1 MSRKRE
7 PYPGFDWSW
16 VPTPETPALLFD
28 IETDGLLDETSTIHC
43 ICAKDFL
50 TGESF
55 SFGPG
60 GIEDGLKLLSA
71 APLLVAHNGLC
82 FDIPAIQKLHPSL
95 LLPRLFDT
103 LTASRLIWTNLK
115 DLDFTQLR
123 KKSCRFPPKLAG
135 SHSLDAWGQ
144 RLGVMKGDYG
154 KTTENAWNQWS
165 EDMQRYCEQDVEVLE
180 ALYRHILDQRYSPE
194 ALALEH
200 EFQAVIFHQERTGV
214 WFDERAAQSLYA
226 ELAAKR
232 NDAVTTLQEVFPKKR
247 IEEIFIP
254 KANNRTRGYVKGVPF
269 TKVRYEPFNPASRQ
283 QIADRLMEKH
293 GWKPSEFTD
302 TGQPKV
308 DEDVLASLPFPE
320 CKPLVDYLEL
330 LKIIGM
336 LAEGKNGW
344 LKVVGPD
351 GRIHGRVI
359 TNGAVTGRCTHN
371 SPNLAQIPA
380 RGQYG
385 KQCRALFAAPPPL
398 VQVGADA
405 SGLELRMLAHYLA
418 AYDGGAY
425 AKVLLEGDIHTANQH
440 AAGLETRDNAK
451 TFIYAF
457 LYGAGDEKLGSIVAP
472 LASSAVQTKRGRALK
487 DRFFR
492 SSTAAALLPVIARHK
507 TAHRRRAG
515 RPHRTGQTPL
525 PHRHRRAAPA
535 YPLLALGPEHA
546 PAIRRG
552 RAHETRHGHLPHGSA
567 TAGAPVGRGLRA
579 GAPRPRRG
587 AVQHHPGKSRRPR
600 QTLCGIHRACGASF
614 RDAVPDDRRVQG
626 RGELG

>member
-1 MSRKRE
+1 MPAPRKRE

-95 LLPRLFDT
+95 LLPWLFDT

-180 ALYRHILDQRYSPE
+180 ALYRRILDQRYSPE

-200 EFQAVIFHQERTGV
+200 EFQTVIFHQERTGV
-214 WFDERAAQSLYA
+214 YFDERAAQSLYA

-232 NDAVTTLQEVFPKKR
+232 NDAVTALQEIFPPKR
-247 IEEIFIP
+247 IEEVFIP

-269 TKVRYEPFNPASRQ
+269 TKVRYETFNPASRQ

-344 LKVVGPD
+344 LKLVGPD

-380 RGQYG
+380 HGKYG
-385 KQCRALFAAPPPL
+385 PECRALFAAPPGQ
-398 VQVGADA
+398 VMVGADA

-425 AKVLLEGDIHTANQH
+425 GRTILEGDIHTANQQ
-440 AAGLETRDNAK
+440 AAGLETRDQAK
-451 TFIYAF
+451 RFVYCLIY
-457 LYGAGDEKLGSIVAP
+457 GGGDAKLGEVVSP
-472 LASSAVQTKRGRALK
+472 LSPVPAQVRKGKAIRAKFMRAVPAFRRLTDAVQSTVSGPNKRPYLIGIDGRHLHI
-487 DRFFR
+487 R
-492 SSTAAALLPVIARHK
+492 SSHSALNTLLQSAGAVLMKLATVIFHMEA
-507 TAHRRRAG
+507 RRRGFKLGEDYVQVLHVHDECQCNTTPEKADAIGKLFVESIELAG
-515 RPHRTGQTPL
+515 RHFGMRCPTTGEFKVG
-525 PHRHRRAAPA
+525 ANWA
-535 YPLLALGPEHA
+535 
-546 PAIRRG
+546 
-552 RAHETRHGHLPHGSA
+552 ETH
-567 TAGAPVGRGLRA
+567 
-579 GAPRPRRG
+579 
-587 AVQHHPGKSRRPR
+587 
-600 QTLCGIHRACGASF
+600 
-614 RDAVPDDRRVQG
+614 
-626 RGELG
+626 

>member
-1 MSRKRE
+1 MPAPRKRE

-60 GIEDGLKLLSA
+60 EIEDGLGLLCQSR
-71 APLLVAHNGLC
+71 LLVAHNGLC

-115 DLDFTQLR
+115 DLDFTRLR

-226 ELAAKR
+226 ELAMRR
-232 NDAVTTLQEVFPKKR
+232 NDAVTTLQEVFPPKR
-247 IEEIFIP
+247 IEEVFIP

-269 TKVRYEPFNPASRQ
+269 TKVRYETFNPASRQ

-344 LKVVGPD
+344 LKLVGPD

-385 KQCRALFAAPPPL
+385 KHCRALFAAPPPL

-492 SSTAAALLPVIARHK
+492 SL
-507 TAHRRRAG
+507 
-515 RPHRTGQTPL
+515 
-525 PHRHRRAAPA
+525 
-535 YPLLALGPEHA
+535 
-546 PAIRRG
+546 PAIKRLIDDVQGVLTGPGKRPYLIGIDG
-552 RAHETRHGHLPHGSA
+552 RHLHIRSSHSA
-567 TAGAPVGRGLRA
+567 LNTLLQSAGAVLMKLATVIFHMEAQRRGLRLGGDYAQVLHVHDEAQFNTTPEKADALGKLFVESIELA
-579 GAPRPRRG
+579 GRHFGMRCPTTGEFKVG
-587 AVQHHPGKSRRPR
+587 ANWAETH
-600 QTLCGIHRACGASF
+600 
-614 RDAVPDDRRVQG
+614 
-626 RGELG
+626 

>member
-1 MSRKRE
+1 MPAPRKRE

-60 GIEDGLKLLSA
+60 EIEDGLKLLSA

-82 FDIPAIQKLHPSL
+82 FDAPALRKLHPDL

-154 KTTENAWNQWS
+154 KMTENAWNQWS

-232 NDAVTTLQEVFPKKR
+232 NDAVTALQEVFPQKR

-269 TKVRYEPFNPASRQ
+269 TKVRYETFNPASRQ

-320 CKPLVDYLEL
+320 CKPLVGYLEL

-344 LKVVGPD
+344 LKLVGPD

-457 LYGAGDEKLGSIVAP
+457 LYGAGDEKLGSIVVP

-487 DRFFR
+487 ARFFR
-492 SSTAAALLPVIARHK
+492 SLPAIKRLIDDVQGVLTGPGKRPYLIGIDGRHLHIRSSHSALNTLLQSAGAVLMKLATVIFHK
-507 TAHRRRAG
+507 EAQRRGLKLGEDYVQVIHCHDEVQCHCPPEKADALGRLFVEAIELAG
-515 RPHRTGQTPL
+515 RHFGMRCPTTGEFKVG
-525 PHRHRRAAPA
+525 ANWA
-535 YPLLALGPEHA
+535 
-546 PAIRRG
+546 
-552 RAHETRHGHLPHGSA
+552 ETH
-567 TAGAPVGRGLRA
+567 
-579 GAPRPRRG
+579 
-587 AVQHHPGKSRRPR
+587 
-600 QTLCGIHRACGASF
+600 
-614 RDAVPDDRRVQG
+614 
-626 RGELG
+626 

>member
-60 GIEDGLKLLSA
+60 EIEDGLGLLCQSR
-71 APLLVAHNGLC
+71 LLVAHNGLC

-154 KTTENAWNQWS
+154 KTTENAWSRWS

-232 NDAVTTLQEVFPKKR
+232 NDAVTALQEVFPQKR

-269 TKVRYEPFNPASRQ
+269 TKVRYETFNPASRQ

-344 LKVVGPD
+344 LKLVGLD

-492 SSTAAALLPVIARHK
+492 SL
-507 TAHRRRAG
+507 
-515 RPHRTGQTPL
+515 
-525 PHRHRRAAPA
+525 
-535 YPLLALGPEHA
+535 
-546 PAIRRG
+546 PAIKRLIDDVQGVLTGPGKRPYLIGIDG
-552 RAHETRHGHLPHGSA
+552 RHLHIRSSHSA
-567 TAGAPVGRGLRA
+567 LNTLLQSAGAVLMKLATVIFHMEAQRRGLRLGGDYA
-579 GAPRPRRG
+579 QVLHVHDEAQFNTTPEKADALGKLFVNPSSLRGVISGCGA
-587 AVQHHPGKSRRPR
+587 RRPESSR
-600 QTLCGIHRACGASF
+600 SGRIGLRRISF
-614 RDAVPDDRRVQG
+614 F
-626 RGELG
+626 L

>member
-1 MSRKRE
+1 MPAPRKRE

-60 GIEDGLKLLSA
+60 GIEDGLRLLSA

-82 FDIPAIQKLHPSL
+82 FDIPAIQKLHPNL

-232 NDAVTTLQEVFPKKR
+232 NDAVTTLQEVFPPKR

-283 QIADRLMEKH
+283 QIADRLIEKH
-293 GWKPSEFTD
+293 GWKPSSSRTRGSPRL
-302 TGQPKV
+302 TKMCS
-308 DEDVLASLPFPE
+308 ASLPFPE

-344 LKVVGPD
+344 LKLVGPD

-371 SPNLAQIPA
+371 SQPRADPGTGPV
-380 RGQYG
+380 RET
-385 KQCRALFAAPPPL
+385 CRALFAAPPRSCRWGP
-398 VQVGADA
+398 
-405 SGLELRMLAHYLA
+405 
-418 AYDGGAY
+418 
-425 AKVLLEGDIHTANQH
+425 TP
-440 AAGLETRDNAK
+440 AGLNCGCWPTTCGLRRRG
-451 TFIYAF
+451 
-457 LYGAGDEKLGSIVAP
+457 LRQGA
-472 LASSAVQTKRGRALK
+472 
-487 DRFFR
+487 
-492 SSTAAALLPVIARHK
+492 ARRRHP
-507 TAHRRRAG
+507 HRQPARRAG
-515 RPHRTGQTPL
+515 NRDNEDVHLRLPLRSRRRKLSAPSWPPSPL
-525 PHRHRRAAPA
+525 PPSRPNGDGRSRPVLPVTASHKR
-535 YPLLALGPEHA
+535 LIDDVQGVLTGPGKR
-546 PAIRRG
+546 P
-552 RAHETRHGHLPHGSA
+552 TSSA
-567 TAGAPVGRGLRA
+567 STGGTCIS
-579 GAPRPRRG
+579 APRT
-587 AVQHHPGKSRRPR
+587 RP
-600 QTLCGIHRACGASF
+600 
-614 RDAVPDDRRVQG
+614 
-626 RGELG
+626 

>member
-1 MSRKRE
+1 MPAPRKRE
-7 PYPGFDWSW
+7 PYPAFGWSW
-16 VPTPETPALLFD
+16 VPAPDTPALLFD
-28 IETDGLLDETSTIHC
+28 IETNGLLDETATIHC
-43 ICAKDFL
+43 LCAKDFL

-60 GIEDGLKLLSA
+60 EIGDGLKLLSA

-82 FDIPAIQKLHPSL
+82 FDAPAIRKLHPNL
-95 LLPRLFDT
+95 RLPRLFDT

-115 DLDFTQLR
+115 DLDFTALR
-123 KKSCRFPPKLAG
+123 KKSCRFPPRLAG

-154 KTTENAWNQWS
+154 KTTENAWDRWS
-165 EDMQRYCEQDVEVLE
+165 EDMQRYCGQDVEVLE

-200 EFQAVIFHQERTGV
+200 EFQQAIFHQERTGV

-232 NDAVTTLQEVFPKKR
+232 NDAVTTLQEVFPPKR
-247 IEEIFIP
+247 IEEVFIP

-308 DEDVLASLPFPE
+308 DEEVLASLPFPE

-344 LKVVGPD
+344 LKLVGPD

-359 TNGAVTGRCTHN
+359 TNV
-371 SPNLAQIPA
+371 
-380 RGQYG
+380 
-385 KQCRALFAAPPPL
+385 K
-398 VQVGADA
+398 
-405 SGLELRMLAHYLA
+405 
-418 AYDGGAY
+418 
-425 AKVLLEGDIHTANQH
+425 
-440 AAGLETRDNAK
+440 
-451 TFIYAF
+451 
-457 LYGAGDEKLGSIVAP
+457 
-472 LASSAVQTKRGRALK
+472 
-487 DRFFR
+487 
-492 SSTAAALLPVIARHK
+492 
-507 TAHRRRAG
+507 
-515 RPHRTGQTPL
+515 
-525 PHRHRRAAPA
+525 
-535 YPLLALGPEHA
+535 
-546 PAIRRG
+546 
-552 RAHETRHGHLPHGSA
+552 
-567 TAGAPVGRGLRA
+567 
-579 GAPRPRRG
+579 
-587 AVQHHPGKSRRPR
+587 
-600 QTLCGIHRACGASF
+600 
-614 RDAVPDDRRVQG
+614 
-626 RGELG
+626 

>member
-1 MSRKRE
+1 MQRE
-7 PYPGFDWSW
+7 LYDGLDTGWI
-16 VPTPETPALLFD
+16 PTPDTPALLFD
-28 IETDGLLDETSTIHC
+28 IETDGLLDSCSKVHC
-43 ICAKDFL
+43 ICAKEYPGGR
-50 TGESF
+50 TY

-60 GIEDGLKLLSA
+60 HIEEGLELLAS

-232 NDAVTTLQEVFPKKR
+232 NDAVTALQEVFPPKR

-283 QIADRLMEKH
+283 QIADRLIEKH

-344 LKVVGPD
+344 LKLVGPD

-405 SGLELRMLAHYLA
+405 SGLELRMLGHYMA
-418 AYDGGAY
+418 RYDGGAY
-425 AKVLLEGDIHTANQH
+425 VRELLDGDIHTANQK
-440 AAGLETRDNAK
+440 AAGLATRDNAK

-457 LYGAGDEKLGSIVAP
+457 LYGAGDTKLGSIVEP
-472 LASSAVQTKRGRALK
+472 YASPARQAQIGKRLKAKFFKAIPAIKCLIDDVQAAVSARPWLYGIDKRRLHV
-487 DRFFR
+487 R
-492 SSTAAALLPVIARHK
+492 SKHAALN
-507 TAHRRRAG
+507 T
-515 RPHRTGQTPL
+515 
-525 PHRHRRAAPA
+525 
-535 YPLLALGPEHA
+535 LLQ
-546 PAIRRG
+546 
-552 RAHETRHGHLPHGSA
+552 S
-567 TAGAPVGRGLRA
+567 AGAVLVKLATVICNKEAKARFGW
-579 GAPRPRRG
+579 
-587 AVQHHPGKSRRPR
+587 
-600 QTLCGIHRACGASF
+600 
-614 RDAVPDDRRVQG
+614 VQG
-626 RGELG
+626 RDYTQILHVHDEAQFQCPAEHAEALGKLFVESIEMAGRHFAMRCPTTGEYKIGNNWAETH